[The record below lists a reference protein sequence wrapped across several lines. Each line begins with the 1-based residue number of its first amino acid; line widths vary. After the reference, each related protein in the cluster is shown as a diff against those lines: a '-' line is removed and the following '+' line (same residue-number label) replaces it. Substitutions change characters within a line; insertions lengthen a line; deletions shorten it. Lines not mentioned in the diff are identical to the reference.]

1 MPRAV
6 PVLRENHDVESVHQ
20 GVAHGHHLV
29 SPGNFQCPARDEIVL
44 DVDDQQ
50 GIAGN
55 GLESRVESCGGSS
68 TLARLDSALREC
80 EHLVDVRGAPRSD
93 ERLMRGEIWG

>member
-1 MPRAV
+1 M
-6 PVLRENHDVESVHQ
+6 
-20 GVAHGHHLV
+20 
-29 SPGNFQCPARDEIVL
+29 SPGNLQCPARDKIVL

-55 GLESRVESCGGSS
+55 GLESRVERCGGSS

-80 EHLVDVRGAPRSD
+80 EHLVECGARRD
-93 ERLMRGEIWG
+93 LERRQIWGNNPFLDAVRDWIEAKSGRSAI